1 MGMQGDLRRPELDKL
16 KTPDCISG
24 TDLRRNLMRAE
35 TGAGSPALPLQGSP
49 TSRGPLRP
57 RTRPP
62 SQKGNNVRRPLGC
75 IATSSNLA
83 QLAISRRR
91 WQGMGTHRAYAERQQ
106 HCLAPSPR
114 HRLGGM
120 AYRDPWTSG
129 RRSTLMRHQLTF
141 VKSSLMNVRNLGAA
155 QCGGNTGGVLASL
168 KKSSSNVPRRLD

>member
-1 MGMQGDLRRPELDKL
+1 MRMQGDLRRPELDKL

-24 TDLRRNLMRAE
+24 TDLQRNLMRAE

-49 TSRGPLRP
+49 TSRGPLGP
-57 RTRPP
+57 RTLPAKPEGQQREKTPRMHCHEFKSGATRDLP
-62 SQKGNNVRRPLGC
+62 AKMARYGNSSRVR
-75 IATSSNLA
+75 
-83 QLAISRRR
+83 
-91 WQGMGTHRAYAERQQ
+91 GTAA
-106 HCLAPSPR
+106 APSPIASPPA
-114 HRLGGM
+114 GGM

-141 VKSSLMNVRNLGAA
+141 VKSSLMNVRNLGAT